1 MAMSIQLE
9 QQVEETL
16 KQAKE
21 AFYVNSTLTTM
32 QKNDALEVFA
42 RLIEDN
48 ANTLIAENQK
58 DLEQAKA
65 DNLQGPMLSRLKLD
79 MAKLNQVAQ
88 GIRDLIQLEDPAGKV
103 LLRTKLDDGL
113 VLEKVS
119 VPLGVIGIIFESRPD
134 VMPQV
139 LSLILKSGNA
149 VVLKGGR
156 EAAHSNRAFM
166 ALVMELNQK
175 CPFLSPHW
183 ASLLDSREAVH
194 SMLNYP
200 EYVDLIIPRGS
211 NQLVSSIMAATK
223 IPVMGHADGICHI
236 YVHHS
241 AHLKNALAI
250 IVDAKIQYP
259 SACNAVETLLVDKEV
274 ASVLLPDLSSLATEN
289 GILLKGCEATGA
301 ILKDCQPATEA
312 DWRTEY
318 GDLVLSIKVVEDA
331 SQAID
336 HINAYGSHHTD
347 SVLASDA
354 AVIERFLN
362 AVDSACVFS
371 NASTRFADGF
381 RFGFGA
387 EVGIST
393 AKTHAR
399 GPVGL
404 DGLVIYKYRL
414 QGSGQVVSDYV
425 GESAKPFLHQPLAI

>member
-1 MAMSIQLE
+1 MSIQLE

-21 AFYVNSTLTTM
+21 AFYGNSILTTA
-32 QKNDALEVFA
+32 QKNEALEIFA
-42 RLIEDN
+42 KLIESN
-48 ANTLIAENQK
+48 ASALMAENQK

-65 DNLQGPMLSRLKLD
+65 DNLQGPMLSLLKLD
-79 MAKLNQVAQ
+79 LAKLKQVAQ
-88 GIRDLIQLEDPAGKV
+88 GIRDLIQLEYPAGKT
-103 LLRTKLDDGL
+103 LLATKLDDGL

-156 EAAHSNRAFM
+156 EAAYSNRAFM
-166 ALVMELNQK
+166 TLVKELNQQ
-175 CPFLSPHW
+175 CPYLAPHW

-236 YVHHS
+236 YVHQS
-241 AHLKNALAI
+241 ADLKKALPI
-250 IVDAKIQYP
+250 IIDAKIQYP
-259 SACNAVETLLVDKEV
+259 SACNAVETLLLDKEV
-274 ASVLLPDLSSLATEN
+274 APSLLPELSNVAKEK
-289 GILLKGCEATGA
+289 GILLKGCELTCA
-301 ILKDCQPATEA
+301 ILKDCQPATET
-312 DWRTEY
+312 DWCTEY
-318 GDLVLSIKVVEDA
+318 GDLVLSVKMVEDA

-336 HINAYGSHHTD
+336 HINTYGSHHTD
-347 SVLASDA
+347 AILASEA

-425 GESAKPFLHQPLAI
+425 GESAKPFLHHPLAT

>member
-1 MAMSIQLE
+1 MIADRKEMAMSIQLE

-16 KQAKE
+16 KQTKE
-21 AFYVNSTLTTM
+21 AFYVNSILTTT

-42 RLIEDN
+42 KLIEGN

-79 MAKLNQVAQ
+79 LAKLKQVAQ
-88 GIRDLIQLEDPAGKV
+88 GIRDLIQLEDPAGKI

-166 ALVMELNQK
+166 ALVKELNQK

-274 ASVLLPDLSSLATEN
+274 ASVLLPDLSNLATEN
-289 GILLKGCEATGA
+289 GILLKGCEATCA

-312 DWRTEY
+312 DWRTE
-318 GDLVLSIKVVEDA
+318 
-331 SQAID
+331 
-336 HINAYGSHHTD
+336 
-347 SVLASDA
+347 
-354 AVIERFLN
+354 
-362 AVDSACVFS
+362 
-371 NASTRFADGF
+371 
-381 RFGFGA
+381 
-387 EVGIST
+387 
-393 AKTHAR
+393 
-399 GPVGL
+399 
-404 DGLVIYKYRL
+404 
-414 QGSGQVVSDYV
+414 
-425 GESAKPFLHQPLAI
+425 